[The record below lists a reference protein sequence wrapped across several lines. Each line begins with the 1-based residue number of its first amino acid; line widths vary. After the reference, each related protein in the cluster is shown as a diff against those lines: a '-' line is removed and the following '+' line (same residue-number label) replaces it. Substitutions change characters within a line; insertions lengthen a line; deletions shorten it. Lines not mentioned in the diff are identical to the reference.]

1 MPTTDSNFD
10 PATTQQTFRLGTPD
24 YLAPPLMAAIV
35 SYMRSSAPGARLL
48 MQPLSPDSDFA
59 SELADGRLDVV
70 IGNWPQPPQHLRSKL
85 LFTDETVCLVD
96 RAHRCATHMRR
107 EDYLQGAHVVPLTYS
122 VPAGGVVDMHLSAL
136 AMSRT
141 PTVTV
146 PYFSMAPQLLPGTDL
161 IYTTSRHFAEHY
173 AAILPL
179 AIVTPPI
186 AFPQMHF
193 YQLWDASTEHAV
205 GRLWFRSLL
214 SAVVRTAKATQHTR
228 TPGPKITMRQGDLS

>member
-96 RAHRCATHMRR
+96 RAHR
-107 EDYLQGAHVVPLTYS
+107 
-122 VPAGGVVDMHLSAL
+122 
-136 AMSRT
+136 
-141 PTVTV
+141 
-146 PYFSMAPQLLPGTDL
+146 
-161 IYTTSRHFAEHY
+161 
-173 AAILPL
+173 
-179 AIVTPPI
+179 
-186 AFPQMHF
+186 
-193 YQLWDASTEHAV
+193 
-205 GRLWFRSLL
+205 
-214 SAVVRTAKATQHTR
+214 
-228 TPGPKITMRQGDLS
+228 